1 MDNELYSFALKSTL
15 DEIRNLCPDIR
26 NAFMFR
32 EDGEITVAEESTPR
46 KTIVKIVD
54 SFDGLMEK
62 AEAMGGIELITVEGS
77 KGGVNVSRMN
87 NHYLVTVTSQNA
99 DKNYLNTVTHTLV
112 KTVLKLLEK
121 INPTPLNRGQGENN
135 TLHYPSIVSSSEV
148 QKRMV
153 VEIKEY
159 GSAEEIAETLDKEIS
174 ETKSTLG
181 EYLRRLD
188 DIRALA
194 EKSRKIHEVVMK
206 LAGKKATSESLGEI
220 SIGSLNLVLDANPF
234 HELTA
239 IEQVVRS
246 HQERLL
252 VLQKAR
258 EALKW
263 LDQLGDTEGLK
274 YLVIQTDGVPERILF
289 RIS

>member
-1 MDNELYSFALKSTL
+1 
-15 DEIRNLCPDIR
+15 
-26 NAFMFR
+26 
-32 EDGEITVAEESTPR
+32 
-46 KTIVKIVD
+46 
-54 SFDGLMEK
+54 
-62 AEAMGGIELITVEGS
+62 
-77 KGGVNVSRMN
+77 
-87 NHYLVTVTSQNA
+87 
-99 DKNYLNTVTHTLV
+99 
-112 KTVLKLLEK
+112 
-121 INPTPLNRGQGENN
+121 
-135 TLHYPSIVSSSEV
+135 
-148 QKRMV
+148 MV

-159 GSAEEIAETLDKEIS
+159 GSAEEIAETLDKEIAD
-174 ETKSTLG
+174 TKSTLG

-194 EKSRKIHEVVMK
+194 EKSKKIHEVVMK
-206 LAGKKATSESLGEI
+206 LAGKKAAAEGLGEI
-220 SIGSLNLVLDANPF
+220 SIGNLSLILDANPF

-274 YLVIQTDGVPERILF
+274 YLVLQSDGVPERILF

>member
-1 MDNELYSFALKSTL
+1 
-15 DEIRNLCPDIR
+15 
-26 NAFMFR
+26 
-32 EDGEITVAEESTPR
+32 
-46 KTIVKIVD
+46 
-54 SFDGLMEK
+54 
-62 AEAMGGIELITVEGS
+62 
-77 KGGVNVSRMN
+77 
-87 NHYLVTVTSQNA
+87 
-99 DKNYLNTVTHTLV
+99 
-112 KTVLKLLEK
+112 
-121 INPTPLNRGQGENN
+121 
-135 TLHYPSIVSSSEV
+135 
-148 QKRMV
+148 MV

-159 GSAEEIAETLDKEIS
+159 SSAEQIAETLDKGIS

-194 EKSRKIHEVVMK
+194 EKSKKIHEVVMK

-220 SIGSLNLVLDANPF
+220 SVGSLNIVLDANPF

-239 IEQVVRS
+239 IEEVVRS

-258 EALKW
+258 DALKW

-274 YLVIQTDGVPERILF
+274 YLVIESEGVPERILF
-289 RIS
+289 KIT